1 LARQGAEYGL
11 VSKLSSVLSLTG
23 ALMLCGSA
31 AWSAEGI
38 IAKFPDPTSK
48 YCHLKFPAILIFEVS
63 SIYSAVGKIVASI
76 PLLHYNYQS

>member
-1 LARQGAEYGL
+1 
-11 VSKLSSVLSLTG
+11 
-23 ALMLCGSA
+23 MLCGSA

-76 PLLHYNYQS
+76 PLLH